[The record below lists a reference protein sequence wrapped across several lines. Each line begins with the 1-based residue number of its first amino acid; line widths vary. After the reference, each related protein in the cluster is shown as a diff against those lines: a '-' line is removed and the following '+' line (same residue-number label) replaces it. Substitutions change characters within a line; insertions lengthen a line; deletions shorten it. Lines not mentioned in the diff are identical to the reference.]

1 MATVLE
7 AVESVMAQAGEPLHV
22 AELTKRMLDSGIWTT
37 TGKTPSATVESSIV
51 VSLKKPDSPF
61 VRTSPRTYGL
71 KVWGLEVA
79 SPAVKSG
86 MTYLDAAEAVLTS
99 VSDREPMSYR
109 EITRRAIAD
118 GYLSAR
124 GLTPEQTMYVSLIT
138 DVERRRE
145 RGDPERFIRRP
156 EGFFGLADRA
166 DAGVTGDI
174 EAHNREV
181 RKSLHGQLLQ
191 MHPAAFEG
199 LIGSLLERL
208 GFTDVEVTKPSGDD
222 GVDVRA
228 VLVVGGAIRAQ
239 TAVQVK
245 RWRSNV
251 QSPTVQQLRGS
262 LGAHDHGLIITT
274 SDFSSGAREEAAK
287 SDRAPV
293 ALMNGEQLVELL
305 VQQEIG
311 VRKVKHELLE
321 LSDTA
326 SEDTAHPS
334 L

>member
-7 AVESVMAQAGEPLHV
+7 AAESVLEIAGEPLHV
-22 AELTKRMLDSGIWTT
+22 AELTKRMLDSGAWTT
-37 TGKTPSATVESSIV
+37 SGKTPSATVESSIV
-51 VSLKKPDSPF
+51 VNLKRSDSRF

-79 SPAVKSG
+79 APAAKSG
-86 MTYLDAAEAVLTS
+86 MTYLEAAEAVLTS
-99 VSDREPMSYR
+99 RPDREPMSYR
-109 EITRRAIAD
+109 EITRLAIDD

-138 DVERRRE
+138 DVERRKE
-145 RGDPERFIRRP
+145 RGDPERFIRLP
-156 EGFFGLADRA
+156 EGLFGLASWSDSGA
-166 DAGVTGDI
+166 AGGI
-174 EAHNREV
+174 QSENREV
-181 RKSLHGQLLQ
+181 RKVLHARLLE

-208 GFTDVEVTKPSGDD
+208 GFADVEVTKPSGDD

-228 VLVVGGAIRAQ
+228 VLVVGGAIKVQ

-251 QSPTVQQLRGS
+251 QSPVVQQLRGS

-287 SDRAPV
+287 TDRSPV
-293 ALMNGEQLVELL
+293 ALMNGDRLVDLLVEH
-305 VQQEIG
+305 EIG
-311 VRKVKHELLE
+311 VRRVKYELLE
-321 LSDTA
+321 LVDLT
-326 SEDTAHPS
+326 DQ
-334 L
+334 